1 MVSVDKVMALL
12 GSGTRVK
19 VYSAAAG
26 AGEHLMGEGVV
37 IAVCEA
43 PSFCVQAPDGTR
55 TWHSTVLP
63 VKVETWQPL

>member
-1 MVSVDKVMALL
+1 MVSVDKIIALL
-12 GSGTRVK
+12 GTDTRVK
-19 VYSAAAG
+19 VYSAASDDV
-26 AGEHLMGEGVV
+26 LMGEGVV